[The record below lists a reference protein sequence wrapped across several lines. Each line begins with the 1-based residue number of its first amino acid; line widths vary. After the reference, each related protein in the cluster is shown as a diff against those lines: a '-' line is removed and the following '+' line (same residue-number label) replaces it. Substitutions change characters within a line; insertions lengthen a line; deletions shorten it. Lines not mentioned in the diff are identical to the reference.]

1 MTDTTADLVRAL
13 AWNVRD
19 LAEPQ
24 RFMTIEE
31 REMLRQARHDIS
43 RILDADLL
51 YRLRTLSQGS
61 QVRPRLHLDMLAIS
75 EAGAGIFSA
84 ELAGFQSAALHA
96 LQQDQRGS
104 LSVVETE
111 TKS

>member
-1 MTDTTADLVRAL
+1 MTTTLTTRKPAIFCARNAAKDWATKMKKRSDMDSTADLVRAL

-24 RFMTIEE
+24 RFMTVSE

-61 QVRPRLHLDMLAIS
+61 QIRPRLHLDLLAIS
-75 EAGAGIFSA
+75 E
-84 ELAGFQSAALHA
+84 
-96 LQQDQRGS
+96 
-104 LSVVETE
+104 
-111 TKS
+111 